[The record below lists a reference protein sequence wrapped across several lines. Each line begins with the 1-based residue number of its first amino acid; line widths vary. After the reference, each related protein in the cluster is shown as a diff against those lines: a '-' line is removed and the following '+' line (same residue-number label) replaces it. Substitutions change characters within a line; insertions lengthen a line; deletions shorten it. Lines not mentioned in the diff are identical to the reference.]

1 MSFLLIFCQSCLR
14 FINFIDFFFKKQ
26 LFRWCSLLLSCFQF
40 LTLLCTEDQ
49 VAKTEKEELLF
60 SIFFPL
66 SGVHLPPICFLYF
79 FFMSEVVLFFILSK
93 AKHPLP
99 SLASVLSSGV
109 RPYSVSLLTCVN
121 LGLDIILLFVFLHSN
136 SLRRV
141 SNRSASHQYEL
152 PACPHL
158 FSKISS

>member
-14 FINFIDFFFKKQ
+14 FINFIDFF
-26 LFRWCSLLLSCFQF
+26 LRNSCFTDVLCCF
-40 LTLLCTEDQ
+40 L
-49 VAKTEKEELLF
+49 AFSFSLF
-60 SIFFPL
+60 SVLKIKSRRQKKKSFCSQFSFHFLVSTSLPFVFF
-66 SGVHLPPICFLYF
+66 I

-99 SLASVLSSGV
+99 SFASVLSSGV

-141 SNRSASHQYEL
+141 SNRSASHRYEL